1 MFNNEGGSLTS
12 PHCLWVTK
20 HPPHR
25 KDWAHCASWLPLT
38 MYAHYDGLFPTVTLC
53 VGWVLKCQLCIWNF
67 TDFFFLQLFEDLS
80 LLFLVK
86 LRKESVGEINYT
98 VQHCFPKCGPQRS
111 SVSITWELVINT
123 DVWVPLQTRPPES
136 EALGVESRNVCVL
149 GPLGGANAENWAS
162 PRWCC
167 WHSG

>member
-67 TDFFFLQLFEDLS
+67 TDFFFFTAIWGLES
-80 LLFLVK
+80 LVLGKIEEGECRRNK
-86 LRKESVGEINYT
+86 LHGT
-98 VQHCFPKCGPQRS
+98 ALFPKVWSPEKQRQHHLGTCHKHRCLGPTPNQTSWIRS
-111 SVSITWELVINT
+111 SGSRVQKCVC
-123 DVWVPLQTRPPES
+123 PRP
-136 EALGVESRNVCVL
+136 SRW
-149 GPLGGANAENWAS
+149 G
-162 PRWCC
+162 
-167 WHSG
+167 